1 MRGGSKTTR
10 GAGLTVHFGFEA
22 ARMIEADVE
31 VAFVELASGS
41 AA

>member
-1 MRGGSKTTR
+1 
-10 GAGLTVHFGFEA
+10 VHFAFEA

-31 VAFVELASGS
+31 VAFGAVVGLASGS